1 MKTSAVI
8 SCNRQA
14 KIPALLFLALLMSAC
29 GKVGAPIPPA
39 RLSERTSELTAVQRG
54 STILISFPTPQL
66 VQSQS
71 SSSYIAR
78 VDIYRL
84 VERRDQVPFLEAED
98 YEDEAEIIGF
108 LDRATIEALA
118 KSIGR
123 MEYKDSLNLGQ
134 ISADTRLRYAVRY
147 VNKRGQQAAFSNTV
161 AVEPVFAIA
170 RPPTNLRA
178 ATPTQGELVID
189 WDASQAN
196 TDGSAPA
203 AVVGYNLY
211 RARGA
216 RRLDRSQPLNEE
228 PLTGTRFTD
237 RTFQYASE
245 YTYVVRAISP
255 GNNGLLE
262 SLDSETITVT
272 PVDTFP
278 PSTPEPVSAASAN
291 GIISLFWPSSPQ
303 PDVAGYFIYRA
314 EAVDAAAKDWVKLN
328 AQPSAP
334 VTFRDDRVVLEKRYF
349 YRVTAVDKFGN
360 ESAPSNVVSEV
371 ANP

>member
-8 SCNRQA
+8 SCNRHA
-14 KIPALLFLALLMSAC
+14 TIPALILLALLTSAC

-39 RLSERTSELTAVQRG
+39 RLSERTSDLAAVQRG
-54 STILISFPTPQL
+54 STVLISFPTPQL

-84 VERRDQVPFLEAED
+84 TERRDQVPFLEAED

-123 MEYKDSLNLGQ
+123 MEYRDSLNLSQ
-134 ISADTRLRYAVRY
+134 ITPATRLRYAVRY

-161 AVEPVFAIA
+161 AIEPVLSVA
-170 RPPTNLRA
+170 RPPANLRA
-178 ATPTQGELVID
+178 STPSQGELIIE
-189 WDASQAN
+189 WEAPATN

-211 RARGA
+211 RARGT
-216 RRLDRSQPLNEE
+216 RRLDRSQPLNAE
-228 PLTGTRFTD
+228 PLTETRFTD
-237 RTFQYASE
+237 RSFQYASE
-245 YTYVVRAISP
+245 YNYVVRAVAQ

-262 SLDSETITVT
+262 SADSEAVTVT

-314 EAVDAAAKDWVKLN
+314 ESAEAEAKDWVKLN

-360 ESAPSNVVSEV
+360 ESGASKVVSEV